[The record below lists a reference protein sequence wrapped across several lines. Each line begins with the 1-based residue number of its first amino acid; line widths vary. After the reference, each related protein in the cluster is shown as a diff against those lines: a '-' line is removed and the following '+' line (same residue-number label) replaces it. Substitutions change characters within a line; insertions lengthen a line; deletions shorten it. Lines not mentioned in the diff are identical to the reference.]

1 MFTQIRRYGSDPDN
15 VLLTR
20 YIDQIKKDS
29 GSRRIRQMTRKM
41 LLSGA
46 PIINGIIQLPNSP
59 IIVIENKK
67 LVIYFLLKLLSLK
80 RLSL

>member
-1 MFTQIRRYGSDPDN
+1 
-15 VLLTR
+15 
-20 YIDQIKKDS
+20 
-29 GSRRIRQMTRKM
+29 M

-46 PIINGIIQLPNSP
+46 PIIDGIIQLPNSP
-59 IIVIENKK
+59 IIVIENEK

>member
-29 GSRRIRQMTRKM
+29 GSRRIRQITSEM

-59 IIVIENKK
+59 IIVIENNK
-67 LVIYFLLKLLSLK
+67 LVIYFLLKLLSWK